1 MLNNL
6 LTVLLKLLISWVEYE
21 LSDLRCFG
29 QGNFYPSQRATMD
42 QVDRILPA
50 GTIIPWVPRL
60 NSKDDLLATY
70 HEAKGWIKC
79 DGIET
84 CDRGLFE
91 GQSCPSL
98 ADRGLIGA
106 NEKIKSSELRGASI
120 PQHEHDHKHTMNSHY
135 HQSKNSKGS
144 NPGGVAKIGAC
155 TSAYYC
161 SRTDVAAWHDHTTK
175 EQTKSV
181 TSSMQTHSA
190 PVTSVSGADIG
201 ENLPAHMR
209 VDYLF
214 KCY

>member
-1 MLNNL
+1 MDHSF
-6 LTVLLKLLISWVEYE
+6 KLLISWVDYE

-29 QGNFYPSQRATMD
+29 QGNFYPSQRATME

-60 NSKDDLLATY
+60 NSNDDIMATY
-70 HEAKGWIKC
+70 HETKGWIKC

-84 CDRGLFE
+84 CDQGLFE

-120 PQHEHDHKHTMNSHY
+120 PQHYHDHKHTMNSHY
-135 HQSKNSKGS
+135 HNSAYSKGS
-144 NPGGVAKIGAC
+144 NPGSVAKVKVC
-155 TSAYYC
+155 KSAMSC
-161 SRTDVAAWHDHTTK
+161 SKTDVSAWHDHTIK

>member
-1 MLNNL
+1 M
-6 LTVLLKLLISWVEYE
+6 E
-21 LSDLRCFG
+21 
-29 QGNFYPSQRATMD
+29 

-50 GTIIPWVPRL
+50 GTIVPWVPRL
-60 NSKDDLLATY
+60 NSNDDIMATY
-70 HEAKGWIKC
+70 HETKGWIKC

-84 CDRGLFE
+84 CNQGLFE
-91 GQSCPSL
+91 GQTCPSL

-120 PQHEHDHKHTMNSHY
+120 PQHNHSHKHTMNSHY
-135 HQSKNSKGS
+135 HQSKYVGA
-144 NPGGVAKIGAC
+144 NPDSVSQLKV
-155 TSAYYC
+155 SYYKNKVYP
-161 SRTDVAAWHDHTTK
+161 SYVAAYHNHEKRD
-175 EQTKSV
+175 ETKSV

>member
-1 MLNNL
+1 MVKNFVFEL
-6 LTVLLKLLISWVEYE
+6 VSSWVDYE

-29 QGNFYPSQRATMD
+29 QGNFYPSQRATME
-42 QVDRILPA
+42 QVDRIMPI
-50 GTIIPWVPRL
+50 GSIIPWIPRL
-60 NSKDDLLATY
+60 NSNCDNKATY
-70 HEAKGWIKC
+70 HQTKGWIKC

-84 CDRGLFE
+84 CDQGLFE
-91 GQSCPSL
+91 GETCPSL

-106 NEKIKSSELRGASI
+106 NQNLKPAQLRDASI
-120 PQHEHDHKHTMNSHY
+120 PQHNHSHKHIMNSHFHDSKYVGANAENVEQLTVSYYNSHKYPEYVPAY
-135 HQSKNSKGS
+135 HNH
-144 NPGGVAKIGAC
+144 N
-155 TSAYYC
+155 T
-161 SRTDVAAWHDHTTK
+161 RD
-175 EQTKSV
+175 QTKPV